1 MIYRLT
7 KNLKSKDAML
17 NDDLI
22 NFDLPTGQPS
32 IIKVFGVG
40 GGGGNAVN
48 HMHKLGI
55 KDVEFVIGNTDAQ
68 ALAKS
73 AIPTKIQ
80 LGDSLTQGRGAGNKP
95 EVGME
100 AANEALDTIVE
111 VLSTNTKMV
120 FITAGMGGGTGTGAA
135 PVIAKASQD
144 LGILTVGIVTLPF
157 RFEGPKRFNNALE
170 GIREMQNYV
179 DSLLVINNERIREI
193 YGNLQ
198 LSESFAKADDVL
210 AIAAKGIAEIIT
222 VHGYINVDFA
232 DVETV
237 MRGSGVAL
245 MGSGRS
251 SGPDRAR
258 LAVEMALNSPLLNNC
273 NIQGAKNILY
283 NIQSGQSEI
292 TMDELGLIGDYIQN
306 AAGNGADVI
315 WGNGIDPN
323 LSDEISITIIATGF
337 TSSVIPELH
346 SMTPPSVTKVVLPDG
361 NADEQ
366 KPEYVV
372 LDMDGAD
379 SFDSDSSQ
387 EQEELVETAGE
398 FTVRTVQR
406 SSGGAGSR
414 YMQDPKSR
422 ELTDRRIEELEK
434 VPAYERRR
442 QSGESSMRSNEQ
454 VSRFTI
460 SDESSLLIRPDNS
473 YLHDNV
479 D

>member
-1 MIYRLT
+1 
-7 KNLKSKDAML
+7 ML
-17 NDDLI
+17 NDDLM
-22 NFDLPTGQPS
+22 NFDLPTGEPS

-55 KDVEFVIGNTDAQ
+55 KDVEFVIGNTDSQ

-73 AIPTKIQ
+73 PIPIKIQ
-80 LGDSLTQGRGAGNKP
+80 LGNSLTQGRGAGNKP

-100 AANEALDTIVE
+100 SANEALETIVD

-135 PVIAKASQD
+135 PVIAKAAQD
-144 LGILTVGIVTLPF
+144 LGVLTVGIVTLPF

-170 GIREMQNYV
+170 GIKEMQNYV

-245 MGSGRS
+245 MGSGKA

-258 LAVEMALNSPLLNNC
+258 IAVEMALNSPLLNNC

-323 LSDEISITIIATGF
+323 LTDEISITIIATGF
-337 TSSVIPELH
+337 TSSVIPELMN
-346 SMTPPSVTKVVLPDG
+346 MTPPQVTKVPLPDEKP
-361 NADEQ
+361 NEE

-372 LDMDGAD
+372 LNMDDDFESEKEGYI
-379 SFDSDSSQ
+379 
-387 EQEELVETAGE
+387 EQDELVESDGG

-406 SSGGAGSR
+406 PLSGQGAR
-414 YMQDPKSR
+414 PMQAPNKY

-434 VPAYERRR
+434 RPAYERRR
-442 QSGESSMRSNEQ
+442 QNNEMTMRENDFI
-454 VSRFTI
+454 SRYTI
-460 SDESSLLIRPDNS
+460 SDESSLIIRPDNS

>member
-1 MIYRLT
+1 
-7 KNLKSKDAML
+7 ML
-17 NDDLI
+17 NDDLM
-22 NFDLPTGQPS
+22 NFDLPTGEAP

-55 KDVEFVIGNTDAQ
+55 KDVEFVIGNTDSQ

-73 AIPTKIQ
+73 PIPIKIQ
-80 LGDSLTQGRGAGNKP
+80 LGNSLTQGRGAGNKP

-100 AANEALDTIVE
+100 SANEALETIVD

-135 PVIAKASQD
+135 PVIAKAAQD
-144 LGILTVGIVTLPF
+144 LGVLTVGIVTLPF

-170 GIREMQNYV
+170 GIKEMQNYV

-245 MGSGRS
+245 MGSGKA

-258 LAVEMALNSPLLNNC
+258 IAVEMALNSPLLNNC

-323 LSDEISITIIATGF
+323 LTDEISITIIATGF
-337 TSSVIPELH
+337 TSSVIPELMN
-346 SMTPPSVTKVVLPDG
+346 MTPPQVTKVPLPDEKP
-361 NADEQ
+361 NEE

-372 LDMDGAD
+372 LNMDDDFESEKEGYI
-379 SFDSDSSQ
+379 
-387 EQEELVETAGE
+387 EQDELVESDGG

-406 SSGGAGSR
+406 PVGGQGSR
-414 YMQDPKSR
+414 PMQAPNKY

-434 VPAYERRR
+434 RPAYERRR
-442 QSGESSMRSNEQ
+442 QNNEMTMRENDFI
-454 VSRFTI
+454 SRYTI
-460 SDESSLLIRPDNS
+460 SDESSLIIRPDNS

>member
-1 MIYRLT
+1 
-7 KNLKSKDAML
+7 ML
-17 NDDLI
+17 NDDLM
-22 NFDLPTGQPS
+22 NFDLPTGEAP

-55 KDVEFVIGNTDAQ
+55 KDVEFVIGNTDSQ

-73 AIPTKIQ
+73 PIPIKIQ
-80 LGDSLTQGRGAGNKP
+80 LGNSLTQGRGAGNKP

-100 AANEALDTIVE
+100 SANEALETIVD

-135 PVIAKASQD
+135 PVIAKAAQD
-144 LGILTVGIVTLPF
+144 LGVLTVGIVTLPF

-170 GIREMQNYV
+170 GIKEMQNYV

-245 MGSGRS
+245 MGSGKA

-258 LAVEMALNSPLLNNC
+258 IAVEMALNSPLLNNC

-323 LSDEISITIIATGF
+323 LTDEISITIIATGF
-337 TSSVIPELH
+337 TSSVIPELMN
-346 SMTPPSVTKVVLPDG
+346 MTPPQVTKVPLPDEKP
-361 NADEQ
+361 NEE

-372 LDMDGAD
+372 LNMDDDFESETEGYI
-379 SFDSDSSQ
+379 
-387 EQEELVETAGE
+387 EQDELVESDGN

-406 SSGGAGSR
+406 PLSGQGTR
-414 YMQDPKSR
+414 PMQAPNKY

-434 VPAYERRR
+434 RPAYERRR
-442 QSGESSMRSNEQ
+442 QNNEMTMRENDFI
-454 VSRFTI
+454 SRYTI
-460 SDESSLLIRPDNS
+460 SDESSLIIRPDNS
-473 YLHDNV
+473 YLHDSV

>member
-1 MIYRLT
+1 
-7 KNLKSKDAML
+7 ML
-17 NDDLI
+17 NDDLM
-22 NFDLPTGQPS
+22 NFDLPTGEPS

-55 KDVEFVIGNTDAQ
+55 KDVEFIIGNTDAQ

-73 AIPTKIQ
+73 PIPIKIQ

-100 AANEALDTIVE
+100 AANEALDSIIE
-111 VLSTNTKMV
+111 VLRENTKMV

-135 PVIAKASQD
+135 PVIAKAAKD

-157 RFEGPKRFNNALE
+157 RFEGPKRFNHALE
-170 GIREMQNYV
+170 GIQEMQNYV

-245 MGSGRS
+245 MGSGIA
-251 SGPDRAR
+251 SGADRAKI
-258 LAVEMALNSPLLNNC
+258 AVEMALNSPLLNNC

-283 NIQSGQSEI
+283 NIQSGQCEI

-323 LSDEISITIIATGF
+323 LNDEISITIIATGF
-337 TSSVIPELH
+337 TSSVIPELQ
-346 SMTPPSVTKVVLPDG
+346 SMTPPQVTKVVLPDSKEEEEK
-361 NADEQ
+361 A
-366 KPEYVV
+366 EYVV
-372 LDMDGAD
+372 LSMDD
-379 SFDSDSSQ
+379 
-387 EQEELVETAGE
+387 EVEEKEELVEQDELVETLGG
-398 FTVRTVQR
+398 FSVRTVQR
-406 SSGGAGSR
+406 SAGGQGTGAR
-414 YMQDPKSR
+414 QVQENNKY
-422 ELTDRRIEELEK
+422 ELTDRLIEEMEQR
-434 VPAYERRR
+434 PAYERRR
-442 QSGESSMRSNEQ
+442 QKSESSMRENDQ

-460 SDESSLLIRPDNS
+460 SDESSLIIRPDNS

>member
-1 MIYRLT
+1 
-7 KNLKSKDAML
+7 ML
-17 NDDLI
+17 NDDLM
-22 NFDLPTGQPS
+22 NFDLPTGEAP

-55 KDVEFVIGNTDAQ
+55 KDVEFVIGNTDSQ

-73 AIPTKIQ
+73 PIPIKIQ
-80 LGDSLTQGRGAGNKP
+80 LGNSLTQGRGAGNKP

-100 AANEALDTIVE
+100 SANEALETIVD

-135 PVIAKASQD
+135 PVIAKAAQD
-144 LGILTVGIVTLPF
+144 LGVLTVGIVTLPF

-170 GIREMQNYV
+170 GIKEMQNYV

-245 MGSGRS
+245 MGSGKA

-258 LAVEMALNSPLLNNC
+258 IAVEMALNSPLLNNC

-323 LSDEISITIIATGF
+323 LTDEISITIIATGF
-337 TSSVIPELH
+337 TSSVIPELMN
-346 SMTPPSVTKVVLPDG
+346 MTPPQVTKVPLPDEKP
-361 NADEQ
+361 NEE

-372 LDMDGAD
+372 LNMDDDFESETEGYI
-379 SFDSDSSQ
+379 
-387 EQEELVETAGE
+387 EQDELVESDGG

-406 SSGGAGSR
+406 PVGGQGSR
-414 YMQDPKSR
+414 PMQAPNKY

-434 VPAYERRR
+434 RPAYERRR
-442 QSGESSMRSNEQ
+442 QNNEMTMRENDFI
-454 VSRFTI
+454 SRYTI
-460 SDESSLLIRPDNS
+460 SDESSLIIRPDNS

>member
-1 MIYRLT
+1 
-7 KNLKSKDAML
+7 ML
-17 NDDLI
+17 NDDLM
-22 NFDLPTGQPS
+22 NFDLPTGEPP

-55 KDVEFVIGNTDAQ
+55 KDVEFVIGNTDSQ

-73 AIPTKIQ
+73 PIPIKIQ

-111 VLSTNTKMV
+111 VLSQDTKMV

-135 PVIAKASQD
+135 PVIAKAAQD

-157 RFEGPKRFNNALE
+157 RFEGPKRFNHALE
-170 GIREMQNYV
+170 GIKEMQNYV

-245 MGSGRS
+245 MGSGRA
-251 SGPDRAR
+251 SGPDRAKI
-258 LAVEMALNSPLLNNC
+258 AVEMALNSPLLNNC

-283 NIQSGQSEI
+283 NIQSGLSEI

-315 WGNGIDPN
+315 WGNGIDSS
-323 LSDEISITIIATGF
+323 LTDEISITIIATGF
-337 TSSVIPELH
+337 TSSVIPELQG
-346 SMTPPSVTKVVLPDG
+346 MTPPQVTKVTLPE
-361 NADEQ
+361 AKPVEE

-372 LDMDGAD
+372 LSLDDDDNEPEGET
-379 SFDSDSSQ
+379 FV
-387 EQEELVETAGE
+387 EQDELVEAEGG

-406 SSGGAGSR
+406 PLGGQGGRPVQAPNK
-414 YMQDPKSR
+414 Y
-422 ELTDRRIEELEK
+422 ELTDRRIEELEQR
-434 VPAYERRR
+434 PAFERRR
-442 QSGESSMRSNEQ
+442 QNNEMTMRENDFI
-454 VSRFTI
+454 SRYTI
-460 SDESSLLIRPDNS
+460 SDESSLIIRPDNS